1 MNKKRIVMDVI
12 AGMLVAALSAG
23 CSGGSPTP
31 PPAGASPQDGVRS
44 PGPYELRSGDGVDVV
59 YFETAKPCDCMAEV
73 GDAVELAIETH
84 FASEIQS
91 GELRFF
97 VIVSDDAAN
106 DEMVDTFDSQP
117 FDLFIVE
124 FEDGR
129 GTANPVYEI
138 WNLMGDN
145 DAIIEFVRSIVQ
157 KRLDGQA

>member
-1 MNKKRIVMDVI
+1 
-12 AGMLVAALSAG
+12 
-23 CSGGSPTP
+23 
-31 PPAGASPQDGVRS
+31 
-44 PGPYELRSGDGVDVV
+44 
-59 YFETAKPCDCMAEV
+59 MAEV

-84 FASEIQS
+84 FASEIRS

-106 DEMVDTFDSQP
+106 SELVETFNSQP

-145 DAIIEFVRSIVQ
+145 DAIVEFVRAIVQ
-157 KRLDGQA
+157 QSLDGQA